1 MSNLYAVR
9 KLCKDSLSDEGR
21 SLRRVIGSFA
31 LLLGLTFLTLT
42 LYLGNI
48 ETVTKVVQSYVVS
61 FP

>member
-1 MSNLYAVR
+1 M
-9 KLCKDSLSDEGR
+9 K
-21 SLRRVIGSFA
+21 RVIASFA

-48 ETVTKVVQSYVVS
+48 ETVAKVLESYVVS